1 MGGDYVYPS
10 IYFAYFFFALMVG
23 VALYFLAR
31 SWRDGYFGAQ
41 GEEIKYRMMDDDNP
55 QRTPLS
61 NGRGSVTYVPTCT
74 RVTEPRP

>member
-10 IYFAYFFFALMVG
+10 IYFAYFFFAIMVG

-41 GEEIKYRMMDDDNP
+41 GEEIKYRMMDDEEL
-55 QRTPLS
+55 RAGES
-61 NGRGSVTYVPTCT
+61 ACPTKS
-74 RVTEPRP
+74 R